1 MYIHGA
7 IRRARPLGK
16 IGCSSPSGSRAE
28 KRRERR
34 EKRQKLWCVVP
45 ARRESKAI
53 EAIEAVQ
60 SGIRGRD
67 AKMRL
72 ERPDD
77 EWQDRGLVRAGGYF
91 VFVVRSCSFF
101 SLFSHRATA
110 SNGT

>member
-1 MYIHGA
+1 M
-7 IRRARPLGK
+7 
-16 IGCSSPSGSRAE
+16 
-28 KRRERR
+28 
-34 EKRQKLWCVVP
+34 VP

-77 EWQDRGLVRAGGYF
+77 EWRDRGLVRAGGYF
-91 VFVVRSCSFF
+91 VFVVRSCLVPFF
-101 SLFSHRATA
+101 HFSAIGQQLATA
-110 SNGT
+110 PNSVKCLAVYLFAVS